1 MTVNRG
7 LNHGKF
13 VVSIGNL
20 YYISIDCYLA
30 FRVMDEEEGWKNVY
44 EELMWWEVENWS
56 LKMATQSQPLS
67 D

>member
-1 MTVNRG
+1 MV
-7 LNHGKF
+7 NHGKF

-30 FRVMDEEEGWKNVY
+30 FRVINDGGEDEGWKNVY
-44 EELMWWEVENWS
+44 EELKWWEVENWS

>member
-1 MTVNRG
+1 VV
-7 LNHGKF
+7 NHGKF

-30 FRVMDEEEGWKNVY
+30 FRVINDGGEDEGWKNVY
-44 EELMWWEVENWS
+44 EELMRENWS

>member
-30 FRVMDEEEGWKNVY
+30 DSELWMRRRDE
-44 EELMWWEVENWS
+44 
-56 LKMATQSQPLS
+56 KMCMRN
-67 D
+67 